1 MSQALCLISEHL
13 ELLLQGLAL
22 PPGTLQ
28 PLLEVFQGVRLLG
41 ALGEEP
47 LLTDYAYNIYIYMII
62 CVCLNYI

>member
-1 MSQALCLISEHL
+1 MSQALRLISEHL

-47 LLTDYAYNIYIYMII
+47 LLTDYAYNIYIYIYDHM
-62 CVCLNYI
+62 CMS